1 MVSIETCVYQT
12 LRNPVR
18 YAILLPA
25 NEPLMII
32 HNVPV
37 RNYFVQSGTIKVKHH
52 SSYVD
57 VWRYSGSEKMLLR
70 FLNDDHVKK
79 VDIFILS

>member
-1 MVSIETCVYQT
+1 MVSIETCIYQT
-12 LRNPVR
+12 LRDPVR

-37 RNYFVQSGTIKVKHH
+37 RSYIVQSGTIKIKHPH
-52 SSYVD
+52 
-57 VWRYSGSEKMLLR
+57 M
-70 FLNDDHVKK
+70 
-79 VDIFILS
+79 

>member
-1 MVSIETCVYQT
+1 MVSIETCIYQT

-25 NEPLMII
+25 IEPLMII

-37 RNYFVQSGTIKVKHH
+37 RSYVVQPVTIKIKHH
-52 SSYVD
+52 SSYVN
-57 VWRYSGSEKMLLR
+57 VLRYSGSA
-70 FLNDDHVKK
+70 
-79 VDIFILS
+79 